1 MSKLA
6 QYIAI
11 ALTIAD
17 AANRG
22 VRIAQEGRAKLE
34 QIVAEDR
41 DPTDAELAELRAITT
56 KLHEEIQ
63 SA

>member
-1 MSKLA
+1 MKTA
-6 QYIAI
+6 QLIALL
-11 ALTIAD
+11 LTIAD
-17 AANRG
+17 AAHRG
-22 VRIAQEGRAKLE
+22 VRAAQEGKAKLQ

-41 DPTDAELAELRAITT
+41 DPTEAELAELRAITT